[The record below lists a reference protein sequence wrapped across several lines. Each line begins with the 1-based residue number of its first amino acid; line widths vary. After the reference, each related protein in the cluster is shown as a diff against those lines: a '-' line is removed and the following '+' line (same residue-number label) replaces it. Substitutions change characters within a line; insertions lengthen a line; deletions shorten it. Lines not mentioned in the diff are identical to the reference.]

1 MSPRALGAVA
11 LVLLALIVLSRTDRP
26 AAPTPVAPPP
36 SPILAPP
43 AAATEPTS
51 GGRQPRLAPLPN
63 ALDREAAGTRE
74 IDLLAILAVRRRIA
88 REGSL
93 VYLDSLFAQTDSTVV
108 RWADRGGRPLR
119 VALIPDTT
127 LEGWSPAF
135 LAAARDGL
143 EAWRNNAAGL
153 RFAEVDDSSEAEIQ
167 VQFVRSVSDSSEFG
181 VTQLDWQASG
191 TASRASI
198 RLALRPQEDGPIV
211 SAAVVRRVA
220 AHEFG
225 HAIGLPHSASRNDLM
240 FPSSPV
246 ADPSRRDQA
255 TLQLLYAVPP
265 GSLKTP

>member
-26 AAPTPVAPPP
+26 APPATVAPPP
-36 SPILAPP
+36 SPVLTEP
-43 AAATEPTS
+43 AAPTGPAT
-51 GGRQPRLAPLPN
+51 GRQPRLAPLPN
-63 ALDREAAGTRE
+63 ALEREVASTRE

-93 VYLDSLFAQTDSTVV
+93 VYLDSLLAQTDSTVV
-108 RWADRGGRPLR
+108 RWADRNGQPLR
-119 VALIPDTT
+119 VALVPDTT
-127 LEGWSPAF
+127 LEGWNPAF

-153 RFAEVDDSSEAEIQ
+153 RFALVPDTSAAEIQ

-211 SAAVVRRVA
+211 SPAVLRRVA

-225 HAIGLPHSASRNDLM
+225 HAIGLPHSASRNDIM

-246 ADPSRRDQA
+246 AEPSRRDQA